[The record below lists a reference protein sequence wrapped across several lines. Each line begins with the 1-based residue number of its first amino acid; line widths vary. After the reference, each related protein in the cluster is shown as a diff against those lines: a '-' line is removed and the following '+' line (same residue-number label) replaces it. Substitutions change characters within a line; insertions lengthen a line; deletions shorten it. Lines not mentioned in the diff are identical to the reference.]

1 MAASVA
7 RHILAPIWY
16 TASDKKPIPTQGR
29 EKLDAQG
36 KPTSWW
42 KKPDKCWYGIDSVPS
57 IPNAAG
63 ILYCVYYIIVE
74 SEVVSSYETAATT
87 GCQRRVM

>member
-36 KPTSWW
+36 KPTSVDGRN
-42 KKPDKCWYGIDSVPS
+42 PTSADMELTVCQASQMLQEFCTV
-57 IPNAAG
+57 
-63 ILYCVYYIIVE
+63 YII
-74 SEVVSSYETAATT
+74 
-87 GCQRRVM
+87 